1 MKAQTIILGNVIFM
15 KKLLYPFA
23 AIVFAMLPALSCNK
37 ESAVKVVDL
46 AKLTADYE
54 AKDGETLSGILG
66 GNYKITI
73 ADGAVVTLK
82 NAVIYGENNEAY
94 KWAGIT
100 ATGDATIVLVASN
113 IVRGFHENYPG
124 IFVPEGKTLRIKG
137 NGKLEAGSSGR
148 GAGIGGANY
157 EQINCG
163 NIEILEGTIRAV
175 SGMNSAA
182 IGAGGLSECGS
193 ITISGGFVTAVPY
206 NSDSAAGIG
215 TGRKR
220 SRCGDITISGGNVV
234 AEAGDLSAGIG
245 SSYESI
251 CGNITISGGTVT
263 AHGGTNAACIGSGA
277 GCDKKLETSFDP
289 SVCGNITISGGTVT
303 AEAAGDGNT
312 FAAGIGSGNDNAVC
326 GNILI
331 SGGTVYTKG
340 GSDAA
345 GIGTSE
351 QSSVGDITI
360 TDGVTKVTAEKTSM
374 GEDTH
379 CIGGGTDYKRIG
391 KVTISAKSPSAEK
404 RAPSSKARLCTNRE
418 NKGNEDCRFG
428 LVKDKKCHL

>member
-100 ATGDATIVLVASN
+100 ATGDATIVLEASN

-303 AEAAGDGNT
+303 AAAAGDGNT

-379 CIGGGTDYKRIG
+379 CIGGGTNYKRIG
-391 KVTISAKSPSAEK
+391 KVTIGGKEGPVIESPFVYK
-404 RAPSSKARLCTNRE
+404 P
-418 NKGNEDCRFG
+418 
-428 LVKDKKCHL
+428 

>member
-1 MKAQTIILGNVIFM
+1 M

-23 AIVFAMLPALSCNK
+23 AIVFAMLSALSCS
-37 ESAVKVVDL
+37 EEITVKVVDL

-100 ATGDATIVLVASN
+100 ATGDATIVLEASN

-137 NGKLEAGSSGR
+137 SGKLEAGSSGR

-215 TGRKR
+215 TGHKR

-234 AEAGDLSAGIG
+234 AEAGDLAAGIG

-303 AEAAGDGNT
+303 AAAAGDGNT

-391 KVTISAKSPSAEK
+391 KVTIGGKEGPVIESPFVYQ
-404 RAPSSKARLCTNRE
+404 P
-418 NKGNEDCRFG
+418 
-428 LVKDKKCHL
+428 

>member
-46 AKLTADYE
+46 ASLTADYE

-277 GCDKKLETSFDP
+277 GCDIELETSFDP

-391 KVTISAKSPSAEK
+391 KVTIGGKEGPVIESPFVYK
-404 RAPSSKARLCTNRE
+404 P
-418 NKGNEDCRFG
+418 
-428 LVKDKKCHL
+428 

>member
-100 ATGDATIVLVASN
+100 ATGDATIVLEASN

-263 AHGGTNAACIGSGA
+263 AA
-277 GCDKKLETSFDP
+277 
-289 SVCGNITISGGTVT
+289 
-303 AEAAGDGNT
+303 AAGDGNT

-351 QSSVGDITI
+351 KSSVGDITI

-379 CIGGGTDYKRIG
+379 CIGGGTNYKRIG
-391 KVTISAKSPSAEK
+391 KVTIGGKEGPKRIGKVTIGGKEGPVIESPFVYK
-404 RAPSSKARLCTNRE
+404 P
-418 NKGNEDCRFG
+418 
-428 LVKDKKCHL
+428 

>member
-23 AIVFAMLPALSCNK
+23 AVVFAMLPALSCNK
-37 ESAVKVVDL
+37 ESTVKVVDL
-46 AKLTADYE
+46 ASLTADYE

-215 TGRKR
+215 SGRKR

-277 GCDKKLETSFDP
+277 GCDKELETSFDP

-303 AEAAGDGNT
+303 AAAARDGNT

-379 CIGGGTDYKRIG
+379 CIGGGTNYKRIG
-391 KVTISAKSPSAEK
+391 KVTIGGKEGPVIESPFVYK
-404 RAPSSKARLCTNRE
+404 P
-418 NKGNEDCRFG
+418 
-428 LVKDKKCHL
+428 

>member
-234 AEAGDLSAGIG
+234 AEAGDLAAGIG

-277 GCDKKLETSFDP
+277 GCDEKLETSFDP

-303 AEAAGDGNT
+303 AAAAGDGNT

-351 QSSVGDITI
+351 KSSVGDITI

-391 KVTISAKSPSAEK
+391 KVTIGGKEGPVIESPFVYK
-404 RAPSSKARLCTNRE
+404 P
-418 NKGNEDCRFG
+418 
-428 LVKDKKCHL
+428 

>member
-1 MKAQTIILGNVIFM
+1 M

-46 AKLTADYE
+46 ALLTADYE

-82 NAVIYGENNEAY
+82 NAVIFGENNEAY

-124 IFVPEGKTLRIKG
+124 IFVPEGKTIRIKG

-277 GCDKKLETSFDP
+277 GCDKELETSFDP

-303 AEAAGDGNT
+303 AAAAGDGNT

-379 CIGGGTDYKRIG
+379 CIGGGTDYKHIG
-391 KVTISAKSPSAEK
+391 KVTIGGKEGPVIESPFVYQ
-404 RAPSSKARLCTNRE
+404 P
-418 NKGNEDCRFG
+418 
-428 LVKDKKCHL
+428 

>member
-277 GCDKKLETSFDP
+277 GCDIKLETSFDP

-391 KVTISAKSPSAEK
+391 KVTIGGKEGPVIESPFVYQ
-404 RAPSSKARLCTNRE
+404 P
-418 NKGNEDCRFG
+418 
-428 LVKDKKCHL
+428 

>member
-23 AIVFAMLPALSCNK
+23 AVVFAMLPALSCNK

-100 ATGDATIVLVASN
+100 ATGDATIVLEASN

-277 GCDKKLETSFDP
+277 GCDKELETSFDP

-303 AEAAGDGNT
+303 AAAARDGNT

-351 QSSVGDITI
+351 KSSVGDITI

-391 KVTISAKSPSAEK
+391 KVTIGGKEGPVIESPFVYK
-404 RAPSSKARLCTNRE
+404 P
-418 NKGNEDCRFG
+418 
-428 LVKDKKCHL
+428 

>member
-391 KVTISAKSPSAEK
+391 KVTIGGKEGPVIESPFVYQ
-404 RAPSSKARLCTNRE
+404 P
-418 NKGNEDCRFG
+418 
-428 LVKDKKCHL
+428 

>member
-1 MKAQTIILGNVIFM
+1 M

-23 AIVFAMLPALSCNK
+23 AIVFVMLPALSCNK

-100 ATGDATIVLVASN
+100 ATGDATIVLEASN

-234 AEAGDLSAGIG
+234 AEAGDLAAGIG

-263 AHGGTNAACIGSGA
+263 AA
-277 GCDKKLETSFDP
+277 
-289 SVCGNITISGGTVT
+289 
-303 AEAAGDGNT
+303 AAGDGNT

-391 KVTISAKSPSAEK
+391 KVTIGGKEGPVIESPFVYQ
-404 RAPSSKARLCTNRE
+404 P
-418 NKGNEDCRFG
+418 
-428 LVKDKKCHL
+428 

>member
-1 MKAQTIILGNVIFM
+1 M

-46 AKLTADYE
+46 ASLTADYE

-100 ATGDATIVLVASN
+100 ATGDATIVLEASN

-277 GCDKKLETSFDP
+277 GCDKQLETSFDP

-303 AEAAGDGNT
+303 AAAARDGNT

-351 QSSVGDITI
+351 KSSVGDITI

-391 KVTISAKSPSAEK
+391 KVTIGGKEGPVIESPFVYQ
-404 RAPSSKARLCTNRE
+404 P
-418 NKGNEDCRFG
+418 
-428 LVKDKKCHL
+428 

>member
-100 ATGDATIVLVASN
+100 ATGDATIVLEASN

-277 GCDKKLETSFDP
+277 GCDEKLETSFDP

-303 AEAAGDGNT
+303 AAAAGDGNT

-391 KVTISAKSPSAEK
+391 KVTIGGKEGPVIESPFVYK
-404 RAPSSKARLCTNRE
+404 P
-418 NKGNEDCRFG
+418 
-428 LVKDKKCHL
+428 

>member
-277 GCDKKLETSFDP
+277 GCDKELETSFDP

-303 AEAAGDGNT
+303 AAAAGDGNT

-351 QSSVGDITI
+351 KSSVGDITI

-391 KVTISAKSPSAEK
+391 KVTIGGKEGPVIESPFVYK
-404 RAPSSKARLCTNRE
+404 P
-418 NKGNEDCRFG
+418 
-428 LVKDKKCHL
+428 

>member
-1 MKAQTIILGNVIFM
+1 M

-82 NAVIYGENNEAY
+82 NAVIYGENSEAY

-100 ATGDATIVLVASN
+100 ATGDATIVLEASN

-234 AEAGDLSAGIG
+234 AEAGDL
-245 SSYESI
+245 
-251 CGNITISGGTVT
+251 
-263 AHGGTNAACIGSGA
+263 
-277 GCDKKLETSFDP
+277 
-289 SVCGNITISGGTVT
+289 
-303 AEAAGDGNT
+303 
-312 FAAGIGSGNDNAVC
+312 AAGIGSGNDNAVC

-331 SGGTVYTKG
+331 SGGTVYAKG

-391 KVTISAKSPSAEK
+391 KVTIGGKEGPVIESPFVYQ
-404 RAPSSKARLCTNRE
+404 P
-418 NKGNEDCRFG
+418 
-428 LVKDKKCHL
+428 

>member
-215 TGRKR
+215 SGRKR

-303 AEAAGDGNT
+303 AAAARDGNT

-326 GNILI
+326 GNILM

-351 QSSVGDITI
+351 KSSVGDITI

-379 CIGGGTDYKRIG
+379 CIGGGTNYKRIG
-391 KVTISAKSPSAEK
+391 KVTIGGKEGPVIESPFVYK
-404 RAPSSKARLCTNRE
+404 P
-418 NKGNEDCRFG
+418 
-428 LVKDKKCHL
+428 

>member
-303 AEAAGDGNT
+303 AAAAGDGNT

-351 QSSVGDITI
+351 KSSVGDITI

-391 KVTISAKSPSAEK
+391 KVTIGGKEGPVIESPFVYK
-404 RAPSSKARLCTNRE
+404 P
-418 NKGNEDCRFG
+418 
-428 LVKDKKCHL
+428 

>member
-1 MKAQTIILGNVIFM
+1 M

-46 AKLTADYE
+46 ASLTADYE

-137 NGKLEAGSSGR
+137 NGKLEASSSGR

-303 AEAAGDGNT
+303 AAAAGDGNT

-331 SGGTVYTKG
+331 SGGTVYAEG

-391 KVTISAKSPSAEK
+391 KVTIGGKVGPVIESPFVYI
-404 RAPSSKARLCTNRE
+404 P
-418 NKGNEDCRFG
+418 
-428 LVKDKKCHL
+428 

>member
-23 AIVFAMLPALSCNK
+23 AVVFAMLPALSCNK

-46 AKLTADYE
+46 ASLTADYE

-303 AEAAGDGNT
+303 AAAAGDGNT

-391 KVTISAKSPSAEK
+391 KVTIGGKEGPVIESPFVYK
-404 RAPSSKARLCTNRE
+404 P
-418 NKGNEDCRFG
+418 
-428 LVKDKKCHL
+428 

>member
-23 AIVFAMLPALSCNK
+23 AVVFAMLPALSCNK

-215 TGRKR
+215 SGRKR

-303 AEAAGDGNT
+303 AAAARDGNT

-391 KVTISAKSPSAEK
+391 KVTIGGKEGPVIESPFVYQ
-404 RAPSSKARLCTNRE
+404 P
-418 NKGNEDCRFG
+418 
-428 LVKDKKCHL
+428 

>member
-100 ATGDATIVLVASN
+100 ATGDATIVLEASN

-303 AEAAGDGNT
+303 AAAARDGNT

-351 QSSVGDITI
+351 KSSVGDITI

-391 KVTISAKSPSAEK
+391 KVTIGGKEGPVIESPFVYK
-404 RAPSSKARLCTNRE
+404 P
-418 NKGNEDCRFG
+418 
-428 LVKDKKCHL
+428 

>member
-23 AIVFAMLPALSCNK
+23 AVVFAMLPALSCNK

-100 ATGDATIVLVASN
+100 ATGDATIVLEASN

-303 AEAAGDGNT
+303 AAAAGDGNT

-391 KVTISAKSPSAEK
+391 KVTIGGKEGPVIESPFVYK
-404 RAPSSKARLCTNRE
+404 P
-418 NKGNEDCRFG
+418 
-428 LVKDKKCHL
+428 

>member
-263 AHGGTNAACIGSGA
+263 AHGGTNAPCIGSGA
-277 GCDKKLETSFDP
+277 GCDEKLETSFDP
-289 SVCGNITISGGTVT
+289 SVCGNITISGGRPPVT
-303 AEAAGDGNT
+303 AIRSPPASAPAMTTPCAE
-312 FAAGIGSGNDNAVC
+312 
-326 GNILI
+326 
-331 SGGTVYTKG
+331 
-340 GSDAA
+340 
-345 GIGTSE
+345 TS
-351 QSSVGDITI
+351 
-360 TDGVTKVTAEKTSM
+360 
-374 GEDTH
+374 
-379 CIGGGTDYKRIG
+379 
-391 KVTISAKSPSAEK
+391 
-404 RAPSSKARLCTNRE
+404 
-418 NKGNEDCRFG
+418 
-428 LVKDKKCHL
+428 

>member
-263 AHGGTNAACIGSGA
+263 AHGGTNAPCIGSGA
-277 GCDKKLETSFDP
+277 GCDEKLETSFDP

-331 SGGTVYTKG
+331 SGGTVYAKG

-391 KVTISAKSPSAEK
+391 KVTIGGKEGPVIESPFVYQ
-404 RAPSSKARLCTNRE
+404 P
-418 NKGNEDCRFG
+418 
-428 LVKDKKCHL
+428 

>member
-277 GCDKKLETSFDP
+277 GCDKELETSFDP

-303 AEAAGDGNT
+303 AAAAGDGNT

-360 TDGVTKVTAEKTSM
+360 TDGVTKVTAEKTSK

-391 KVTISAKSPSAEK
+391 KVTIGGKEGPVIESPFVYK
-404 RAPSSKARLCTNRE
+404 P
-418 NKGNEDCRFG
+418 
-428 LVKDKKCHL
+428 

>member
-23 AIVFAMLPALSCNK
+23 AVVFAMLPALSCNK

-46 AKLTADYE
+46 ASLTADYE

-303 AEAAGDGNT
+303 AAAARDGNT

-351 QSSVGDITI
+351 KSSVGDITI

-379 CIGGGTDYKRIG
+379 CIGGGTNYKRIG
-391 KVTISAKSPSAEK
+391 KVTIGGKEGPVIESPFVYK
-404 RAPSSKARLCTNRE
+404 P
-418 NKGNEDCRFG
+418 
-428 LVKDKKCHL
+428 

>member
-303 AEAAGDGNT
+303 AAAARDGNT

-351 QSSVGDITI
+351 KSSVGDITI

-379 CIGGGTDYKRIG
+379 CIGGGTNYKRIG
-391 KVTISAKSPSAEK
+391 KVTIGGKEGPVIESPFVYK
-404 RAPSSKARLCTNRE
+404 P
-418 NKGNEDCRFG
+418 
-428 LVKDKKCHL
+428 

>member
-303 AEAAGDGNT
+303 AAAAGDGNT

-391 KVTISAKSPSAEK
+391 KVTIGGKEGPVIESPFVYK
-404 RAPSSKARLCTNRE
+404 P
-418 NKGNEDCRFG
+418 
-428 LVKDKKCHL
+428 

>member
-23 AIVFAMLPALSCNK
+23 AVVFAMLPALSCNK

-46 AKLTADYE
+46 ASLTADYE

-277 GCDKKLETSFDP
+277 GCDKELETSFDP

-351 QSSVGDITI
+351 KSSVGDITI

-391 KVTISAKSPSAEK
+391 KVTIGGKEGPVIESPFVYK
-404 RAPSSKARLCTNRE
+404 P
-418 NKGNEDCRFG
+418 
-428 LVKDKKCHL
+428 

>member
-23 AIVFAMLPALSCNK
+23 AVVFAMLPALSCNK
-37 ESAVKVVDL
+37 ESTVKVVDL
-46 AKLTADYE
+46 ASLTADYE

-277 GCDKKLETSFDP
+277 GCDKELETSFDP

-303 AEAAGDGNT
+303 AAAAGDGNT

-351 QSSVGDITI
+351 KSSVGDITI

-391 KVTISAKSPSAEK
+391 KVTIGGKEGPVIESPFVYQ
-404 RAPSSKARLCTNRE
+404 P
-418 NKGNEDCRFG
+418 
-428 LVKDKKCHL
+428 

>member
-23 AIVFAMLPALSCNK
+23 AVVFAMLPALSCNK
-37 ESAVKVVDL
+37 ESTVKVVDL
-46 AKLTADYE
+46 ASLTADYE

-277 GCDKKLETSFDP
+277 GCDKELETSFDP

-391 KVTISAKSPSAEK
+391 KVTIGGKEGPVIESPFVYK
-404 RAPSSKARLCTNRE
+404 P
-418 NKGNEDCRFG
+418 
-428 LVKDKKCHL
+428 

>member
-46 AKLTADYE
+46 ASLTADYE

-215 TGRKR
+215 SGRKR

-277 GCDKKLETSFDP
+277 GCDEKLETSFDP

-391 KVTISAKSPSAEK
+391 KVTIGGKEGPVIESPFVYK
-404 RAPSSKARLCTNRE
+404 P
-418 NKGNEDCRFG
+418 
-428 LVKDKKCHL
+428 

>member
-100 ATGDATIVLVASN
+100 ATGDATIVLEASN

-215 TGRKR
+215 SGRKR

-303 AEAAGDGNT
+303 AAAARDGNT

-379 CIGGGTDYKRIG
+379 CIGGGTNYKRIG
-391 KVTISAKSPSAEK
+391 KVTIGGKEGPVIESPFVYK
-404 RAPSSKARLCTNRE
+404 P
-418 NKGNEDCRFG
+418 
-428 LVKDKKCHL
+428 

>member
-23 AIVFAMLPALSCNK
+23 AVVFAMLPALSCNK
-37 ESAVKVVDL
+37 ESTVKVVDL
-46 AKLTADYE
+46 ASLTADYE

-100 ATGDATIVLVASN
+100 ATGDATIVLEASN

-303 AEAAGDGNT
+303 AAAARDGNT

-351 QSSVGDITI
+351 KSSVGDITI

-391 KVTISAKSPSAEK
+391 KVTIGGKEGPVIESPFVYK
-404 RAPSSKARLCTNRE
+404 P
-418 NKGNEDCRFG
+418 
-428 LVKDKKCHL
+428 

>member
-100 ATGDATIVLVASN
+100 ATGDATIVLEASN

-303 AEAAGDGNT
+303 AAAARDGNT

-351 QSSVGDITI
+351 KSSVGDITI

-379 CIGGGTDYKRIG
+379 CIGGGTNYKRIG
-391 KVTISAKSPSAEK
+391 KVTIGGKEGPVIESPFVYK
-404 RAPSSKARLCTNRE
+404 P
-418 NKGNEDCRFG
+418 
-428 LVKDKKCHL
+428 

>member
-277 GCDKKLETSFDP
+277 GCDEKLETSFDP

-303 AEAAGDGNT
+303 AAAAGDGNT

-351 QSSVGDITI
+351 KSSVGDITI

-391 KVTISAKSPSAEK
+391 KVTIGGKEGPVIESPFVYK
-404 RAPSSKARLCTNRE
+404 P
-418 NKGNEDCRFG
+418 
-428 LVKDKKCHL
+428 

>member
-46 AKLTADYE
+46 ASLTADYE

-137 NGKLEAGSSGR
+137 NGKLEASSSGR

-303 AEAAGDGNT
+303 AAAARDGNT

-379 CIGGGTDYKRIG
+379 CIGGGTNYKRIG
-391 KVTISAKSPSAEK
+391 KVTIGGKEGPVIESPFVYK
-404 RAPSSKARLCTNRE
+404 P
-418 NKGNEDCRFG
+418 
-428 LVKDKKCHL
+428 

>member
-37 ESAVKVVDL
+37 ESTVKVVDL
-46 AKLTADYE
+46 ASLTADYE

-277 GCDKKLETSFDP
+277 GCDKELETSFDP

-351 QSSVGDITI
+351 KSSVGDITI

-391 KVTISAKSPSAEK
+391 KVTIGGKEGPVIESPFVYK
-404 RAPSSKARLCTNRE
+404 P
-418 NKGNEDCRFG
+418 
-428 LVKDKKCHL
+428 

>member
-100 ATGDATIVLVASN
+100 ATGNATIVLVASN

-124 IFVPEGKTLRIKG
+124 IFVPEGRTLRIKG
-137 NGKLEAGSSGR
+137 SGKLEAGSSGR

-277 GCDKKLETSFDP
+277 GCDIKLETSFDP

-303 AEAAGDGNT
+303 AAAARDGNT

-379 CIGGGTDYKRIG
+379 CIGGGTNYKRIG
-391 KVTISAKSPSAEK
+391 KVTIGGKEGPVIESPFVYK
-404 RAPSSKARLCTNRE
+404 P
-418 NKGNEDCRFG
+418 
-428 LVKDKKCHL
+428 

>member
-23 AIVFAMLPALSCNK
+23 AVVFAMLPALSCNK
-37 ESAVKVVDL
+37 ESTVKVVDL
-46 AKLTADYE
+46 ASLTADYE

-215 TGRKR
+215 SGRKR

-277 GCDKKLETSFDP
+277 GCDKELETSFDP

-303 AEAAGDGNT
+303 AAAAGDGNT

-391 KVTISAKSPSAEK
+391 KVTIGGKEGPVIESPFVYK
-404 RAPSSKARLCTNRE
+404 P
-418 NKGNEDCRFG
+418 
-428 LVKDKKCHL
+428 